1 MKELMDKVE
10 HYNGLAYKVLHC
22 GRDYFGSFWSDT
34 SLYKDGIS
42 GARADFLI
50 ERKFLSDYLNFADC
64 EVYWRN
70 LAKELNWQE
79 VERVGYA
86 LRLREYFEKNHR
98 YCRKVDFDRAM
109 RALYIHDLL
118 EDEYV
123 TTNEAEQFCH
133 LLAKVSEKALSDA
146 CEAYKTLLRITEPNK
161 AQISAPVLDF
171 LFRQKGDMK
180 KRFIAFCSVSERG
193 GTELDATNV
202 VLLLKMVVANDLKG
216 KLKTNGIKLK
226 SLWGELRDLKLI
238 RDNALDNTLN
248 KACQNNTLPKPEII
262 QNWNKFIKSE
272 AK

>member
-10 HYNGLAYKVLHC
+10 HYNGLVYKVLHC

-70 LAKELNWQE
+70 LAKELDWQE
-79 VERVGYA
+79 IEREGYT
-86 LRLREYFEKNHR
+86 LRLRQHFEKNLR

-118 EDEYV
+118 EDGYV

-133 LLAKVSEKALSDA
+133 LLAKVSEKAISDA

-161 AQISAPVLDF
+161 AEICTPALDF
-171 LFRQKGDMK
+171 LFRQKSILK
-180 KRFIAFCSVSERG
+180 ERFISFCTLERG
-193 GTELDATNV
+193 GTKLDATNV
-202 VLLLKMVVANDLKG
+202 VLLLKMILKHDLVG
-216 KLKTNGIKLK
+216 KLKSNRFSLK
-226 SLWGELRDLKLI
+226 QLWSELRQLKLI
-238 RDNALDNTLN
+238 RDGIEDNNLD
-248 KACQNNTLPKPEII
+248 KARRNPKPPATEVVES
-262 QNWNKFIKSE
+262 WNRFLTSE

>member
-79 VERVGYA
+79 VERAGYA

-98 YCRKVDFDRAM
+98 YLREVNFDRAING
-109 RALYIHDLL
+109 LYIHDLL

-161 AQISAPVLDF
+161 AKICSPVINF
-171 LFRQKGDMK
+171 LFKEKSVLKEQ
-180 KRFIAFCSVSERG
+180 FISFCTSERG

-238 RDNALDNTLN
+238 RDNALNNTLN